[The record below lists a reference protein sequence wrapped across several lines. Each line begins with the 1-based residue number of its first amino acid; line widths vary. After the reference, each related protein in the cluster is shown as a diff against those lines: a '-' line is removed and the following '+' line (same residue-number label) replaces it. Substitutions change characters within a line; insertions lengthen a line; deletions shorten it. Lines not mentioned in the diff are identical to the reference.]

1 MRFQRKYSVKEVSYF
16 HLKVFGYKA
25 FSHVPKE
32 WRLKL
37 EDKALTC
44 IFVGYGYEEFRY
56 MLWDL
61 VNRKIIKSRNV
72 IFHEDHTFVDINS
85 IEKSKDLIGDS
96 VDHTLV
102 LLYEILWRK
111 EELGLLFLLPWLLKD
126 SLKFFLLSNFL
137 IWRFYWAD
145 LWSQ

>member
-1 MRFQRKYSVKEVSYF
+1 MRFQRKYCVKEVSYF

-37 EDKALTC
+37 EDKALTG

-126 SLKFFLLSNFL
+126 
-137 IWRFYWAD
+137 
-145 LWSQ
+145 

>member
-1 MRFQRKYSVKEVSYF
+1 
-16 HLKVFGYKA
+16 
-25 FSHVPKE
+25 
-32 WRLKL
+32 
-37 EDKALTC
+37 
-44 IFVGYGYEEFRY
+44 

-61 VNRKIIKSRNV
+61 VNRKMIKSRNV

-102 LLYEILWRK
+102 LLYKILWRK